1 MEALKVFAAAIG
13 YLKRHVMGVCGQKF
27 GGVRENDIHWVLTI
41 PAIWGDVA
49 KKFMREAAEQVL
61 LNAIEFI
68 SHEQNTEVLRRIST
82 LSNAS
87 PLVKSVYQNITLVF
101 YSQNICSFEHPN
113 II

>member
-27 GGVRENDIHWVLTI
+27 GGVRENDIHWILTI

-61 LNAIEFI
+61 LNAIEVI
-68 SHEQNTEVLRRIST
+68 LHEQSTEILRRLST
-82 LSNAS
+82 FSNAR
-87 PLVKSVYQNITLVF
+87 PLVKRVYQKYNFAFLQPKHMF
-101 YSQNICSFEHPN
+101 F
-113 II
+113 